1 MPDQEKS
8 DHSSDVTSTKE
19 SCMTS
24 THKNNFVDLT
34 FCLDR
39 RTKNMDKLKLPG
51 FLIQLYEFSNEVWF
65 SRSKGS

>member
-24 THKNNFVDLT
+24 TYKNNFVDLT

-39 RTKNMDKLKLPG
+39 RTKHMDKLKLPG
-51 FLIQLYEFSNEVWF
+51 FLIQVYEFSNEVWF